1 MELKGKQL
9 SLWSKLGALFF
20 LLACFAL
27 IVFAKIQFA
36 VDDAIK
42 VSIFIAL
49 LFSPVDISLWLEKFS
64 PGTFHRKTIPADGK
78 GDEAVSV

>member
-9 SLWSKLGALFF
+9 SLWSKLGALLF
-20 LLACFAL
+20 LLVCFSL

-36 VDDAIK
+36 VNDAIK

-49 LFSPVDISLWLEKFS
+49 LFSPVDVSLWLEKFS
-64 PGTFHRKTIPADGK
+64 PGITYHNKTIPDDGK
-78 GDEAVSV
+78 DEPAAV